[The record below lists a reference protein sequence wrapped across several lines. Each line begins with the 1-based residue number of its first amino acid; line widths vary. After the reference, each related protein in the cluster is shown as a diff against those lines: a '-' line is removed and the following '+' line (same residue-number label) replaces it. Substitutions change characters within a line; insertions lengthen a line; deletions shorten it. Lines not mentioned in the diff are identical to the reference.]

1 MRYSILPTDERQQM
15 TENIKTEVQIINEL
29 SKVARQRYGDNAV
42 EALVGALSTV
52 CTTNQ
57 LNVLVNHWSQND

>member
-1 MRYSILPTDERQQM
+1 M

-29 SKVARQRYGDNAV
+29 CKVARQRYGDNAV
-42 EALVGALSTV
+42 EALIGALSTV

-57 LNVLVNHWSQND
+57 LNALLNGWSQND

>member
-1 MRYSILPTDERQQM
+1 M
-15 TENIKTEVQIINEL
+15 TENIKAEIEVINRL

-52 CTTNQ
+52 CTAKQ
-57 LNVLVNHWSQND
+57 LKALLNGWSSNV

>member
-1 MRYSILPTDERQQM
+1 M